1 MGRKAKDPKHPKG
14 GAAESKPDRAQEIV
28 LHVVQPEVDRGNLE
42 LFHTPSRT
50 AFASVKVKD
59 HYENF
64 EINSGEFRDFLCRAI
79 YKATGEMPPDAVVNK
94 VLRLLRAGALFDSP
108 EYPVFHRI
116 AEANGNVY
124 LDLSDDLWRVVEV
137 TPGGWWLAKDPPVR
151 FIRSSVSRALPV
163 PERGGE
169 LDDLFELLNLS
180 KRADEILFL
189 AWLIGALQTHA
200 SYPILMLTGS
210 QGSAKSTAERIAAG
224 LIDPAQPQTVSGYSS
239 ERDLLIDAQYSHVVA
254 IDNISEIKDHFS
266 DALCRLATGSGLRRR
281 KLYSDSTLFALAA
294 KNPLVLNGISQV
306 AVRGDLLDRMI
317 TLRLAP
323 IPENRRREEARVL
336 GEFERKRPK
345 LLGSLLD
352 AVSGA
357 LRRQS
362 HVKVGHLPRMA
373 DFAIWVIACERELR
387 FADGEFLAA
396 YRANRADA
404 SATTLEFSAI
414 GLPIIH
420 LIDATGGAWQGSVK
434 DLLTALNAKADDAE
448 KRDPEWPKNPRAL
461 RSALNRID
469 VNLDAA
475 GYHVAWLKQDTR
487 TRRRIVRLAK
497 KSGPVEFRT
506 TDAAQDTAEASQ

>member
-1 MGRKAKDPKHPKG
+1 MKKSKDPKHPNDS
-14 GAAESKPDRAQEIV
+14 AAKSKPDRAQEIV
-28 LHVVQPEVDRGNLE
+28 LHVVQPEVERGNLE
-42 LFHTPSRT
+42 LFHTPSRA
-50 AFASVKVKD
+50 AFATVRVKD
-59 HYENF
+59 HYQNF
-64 EINSGEFRDFLCRAI
+64 EISSSEFRDFLCRAI

-94 VLRLLRAGALFDSP
+94 VLRALRAGALFDGP

-116 AEANGNVY
+116 AEANGNIY
-124 LDLSDDLWRVVEV
+124 LDLSDDVWRAVEV
-137 TPGGWWLAKDPPVR
+137 TPTGWWLAKDSPVR

-163 PERGGE
+163 PEHGGE

-180 KRADEILFL
+180 KRADEVLFL
-189 AWLIGALQTHA
+189 AWLVGALQTHA

-239 ERDLLIDAQYSHVVA
+239 ERDLLVDAQYGHILA
-254 IDNISEIKDHFS
+254 LDNVSEITDQFS

-294 KNPLVLNGISQV
+294 KNPLILNGISQV

-336 GEFERKRPK
+336 AEFERKRPK
-345 LLGSLLD
+345 LLGALLT
-352 AVSGA
+352 AVSAA
-357 LRRQS
+357 LAKLPRLKR
-362 HVKVGHLPRMA
+362 VENLPRMA
-373 DFAIWVIACERELR
+373 DFAIWVIACERELG

-396 YRANRADA
+396 YRANRTDA

-414 GLPIIH
+414 IH
-420 LIDATGGAWQGSVK
+420 LTDAKGGAWQGSVK

-469 VNLDAA
+469 VNLDTA
-475 GYHVAWLKQDTR
+475 GYHVAWLKQDSR
-487 TRRRIVRLAK
+487 TRRRIVHLTK
-497 KSGPVEFRT
+497 KPRPVEFRT
-506 TDAAQDTAEASQ
+506 TDAAQDTAGAG